1 MKLKKYNQLFE
12 SPRHWDDEDDDEL
25 FGRPNYSSKDDY
37 DYDDY
42 SAGDYDE
49 DDEYSYENEDSDDDD
64 TMQTLLNL
72 LRQMFTQ
79 SGIEVYTEC
88 SGLDISICVPLSQK
102 EDLKSFVKIFDI
114 AKKLK
119 KDILAQYDSS
129 YELWYTKEGYPV
141 IEFTFNFQDEGYS
154 SSSKDSPF

>member
-1 MKLKKYNQLFE
+1 MKLKKYNQIFE
-12 SPRHWDDEDDDEL
+12 SPRNWDDDD
-25 FGRPNYSSKDDY
+25 NY

-42 SAGDYDE
+42 SAGDYD
-49 DDEYSYENEDSDDDD
+49 DDYSYENEDSDDDD

-72 LRQMFTQ
+72 LRQMFVQ

-88 SGLDISICVPLSQK
+88 SDLDISICVPLSQK
-102 EDLKSFVKIFDI
+102 EDLKSFVKVFDI

-141 IEFTFNFQDEGYS
+141 IEFTFNYQDERS
-154 SSSKDSPF
+154 SSSKDYPF

>member
-1 MKLKKYNQLFE
+1 MKLKKYNQIFE
-12 SPRHWDDEDDDEL
+12 SPRHWDDEDD
-25 FGRPNYSSKDDY
+25 NY

-42 SAGDYDE
+42 SAGDYD
-49 DDEYSYENEDSDDDD
+49 DDYSYENEDSDDDD

-72 LRQMFTQ
+72 LRQMFVQ

-88 SGLDISICVPLSQK
+88 SDLDISICVPLSQK
-102 EDLKSFVKIFDI
+102 EDLKSFVKVFDI

-141 IEFTFNFQDEGYS
+141 IEFTFNYQDERSS